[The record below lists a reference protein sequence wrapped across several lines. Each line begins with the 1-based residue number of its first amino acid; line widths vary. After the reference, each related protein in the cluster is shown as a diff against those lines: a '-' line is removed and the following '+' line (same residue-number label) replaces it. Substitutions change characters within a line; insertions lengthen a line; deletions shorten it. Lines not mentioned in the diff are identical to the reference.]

1 MILDGINEPD
11 LTAEVDSGA
20 VDTSAGAPPAGEAS
34 SVLGSFLR
42 QREFEVPDGVDDDTI
57 LGHMQTW
64 ADRAAAIP
72 EGVDPAE
79 LPSLIEQARTY
90 AQHRDQFEAW
100 QRSQKQQSAPQPVPA
115 QPAPQTTQAQAA
127 SVGVDA
133 NTLELYKTVCEWDA
147 NAGIFKP
154 KAPGFE
160 SQAAKLNELAIQRR
174 QNLERFGQDPDSFI
188 QTRAE
193 KIAEERAKAIVEER
207 LKDLMPD
214 IQSWR
219 EYQQQQQQEH
229 FIAPFRS
236 QLVASGANGEVLSP
250 KGQQFEQA
258 FQSAPEGLSHI
269 QRLQWAK
276 NHADAWEA
284 QQSALPAPTAPTQFT
299 LRKAQAA
306 APAQPAAQPQQPP
319 NTPAAQPPAVS
330 KKQAFIDAGRHV
342 SRDPESGQFVSP
354 RDGTVR
360 RAMDRGGEQ
369 VENESFDKLYERL
382 RNNGAVAH

>member
-1 MILDGINEPD
+1 MNLDGSNEPD

-20 VDTSAGAPPAGEAS
+20 VDTSTSATPAGETS

-90 AQHRDQFEAW
+90 AQHREQFEAW
-100 QRSQKQQSAPQPVPA
+100 QRSQQN
-115 QPAPQTTQAQAA
+115 QPAPQPAPAQAAPQTTPAQAA

-188 QTRAE
+188 DTRFKTHA
-193 KIAEERAKAIVEER
+193 ER
-207 LKDLMPD
+207 LREEIRQEVLKEINPDL
-214 IQSWR
+214 QAWR
-219 EYQQQQQQEH
+219 DYRQQQEQEH

-284 QQSALPAPTAPTQFT
+284 QQAALPAPTSQTQFT

-306 APAQPAAQPQQPP
+306 APTQPAAQPQQPP
-319 NTPAAQPPAVS
+319 NTQAASPPAVS

-360 RAMDRGGEQ
+360 RAMDSGGEQ
-369 VENESFDKLYERL
+369 VENEPFEKLYERL
-382 RNNGAVAH
+382 SRNGAATH